1 MNSNP
6 DNIRNFQNED
16 ININLIFSFFFRNRK
31 VISFFSL
38 FSFILAAFYS
48 ITLKRIWE
56 GKFQIVLNSTK
67 ADESQLLNEQRLIQ
81 NANLL
86 TQIGILESPSTLNP
100 IFEYVLLE
108 EQNPKNNLTFSG
120 WKKRLNIELEEGTT
134 ILNISY
140 KDTNKEIIIP
150 VLKNISTLY
159 QEYSGN
165 SKQKSLEYTKKY
177 LLKEIELFKKKS
189 FKSLEAVQEYAIDK
203 SLLDLKEP
211 KAEKNYLSIEQGASN
226 KILLPNIDIENIRV
240 KAANKIRQIN
250 AQIQKI
256 NQLGTDQIKLQYI
269 GSTIPGL
276 VKEGLPQK
284 LANIEGE
291 LIKLRT
297 QYTEKDPFIVNKI
310 EERDLLIELLK
321 NRSIEYL
328 KSEKLDAE
336 ALMESAM
343 RPKEVLL
350 EYKKLIRSF

>member
-1 MNSNP
+1 M
-6 DNIRNFQNED
+6 
-16 ININLIFSFFFRNRK
+16 
-31 VISFFSL
+31 
-38 FSFILAAFYS
+38 
-48 ITLKRIWE
+48 
-56 GKFQIVLNSTK
+56 
-67 ADESQLLNEQRLIQ
+67 
-81 NANLL
+81 
-86 TQIGILESPSTLNP
+86 
-100 IFEYVLLE
+100 
-108 EQNPKNNLTFSG
+108 
-120 WKKRLNIELEEGTT
+120 
-134 ILNISY
+134 
-140 KDTNKEIIIP
+140 
-150 VLKNISTLY
+150 KNISTLY

-177 LLKEIELFKKKS
+177 LLKEIELFKKKL
-189 FKSLEAVQEYAIDK
+189 KSLEAVQEYAIDK

-310 EERDLLIELLK
+310 EERDLLIEL
-321 NRSIEYL
+321 
-328 KSEKLDAE
+328 
-336 ALMESAM
+336 
-343 RPKEVLL
+343 
-350 EYKKLIRSF
+350 